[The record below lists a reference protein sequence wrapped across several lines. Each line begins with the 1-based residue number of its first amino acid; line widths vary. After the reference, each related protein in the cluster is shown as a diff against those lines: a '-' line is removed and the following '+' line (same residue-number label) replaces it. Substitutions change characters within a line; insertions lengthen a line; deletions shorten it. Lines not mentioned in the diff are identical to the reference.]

1 MSTWR
6 LSGTRVSKT
15 RVPRVLHVEILP
27 TQVVKTEPQRLDL
40 QAQNQVFETQDVIKL
55 ITFEIGPT
63 IYIVE
68 KLGLVTHFRPN
79 DTMLNVLLSPIALTT
94 EQVAC

>member
-1 MSTWR
+1 MELESQRLEFHVYSTWKFCQLR
-6 LSGTRVSKT
+6 SWKLS
-15 RVPRVLHVEILP
+15 L
-27 TQVVKTEPQRLDL
+27 RLDL